1 MFNTKNKNIKWNLRI
16 WLILVD
22 FVSKFK
28 LKLRNNY
35 RIYKIL
41 ALIKC

>member
-35 RIYKIL
+35 RIYKKL